1 MNFNRYATALIIWT
15 MVSAATGSAT
25 EIYSGEPLGEAL
37 FDLTRAAVL
46 VSHELASASGLRRTD
61 VFRLKDG
68 RLIAMTSRANKV
80 GETFSIEALRVTPSA
95 NTPLTKKLPTV
106 SAVQLSK

>member
-1 MNFNRYATALIIWT
+1 MTILLSFALLGLTAA
-15 MVSAATGSAT
+15 SAA

-37 FDLTRAAVL
+37 FDLSRAAVP

-61 VFRLKDG
+61 VFRLKDR
-68 RLIAMTSRANKV
+68 RLIAITSRANKV

-95 NTPLTKKLPTV
+95 DAPLTKKLPSV
-106 SAVQLSK
+106 SSVQLSK

>member
-1 MNFNRYATALIIWT
+1 MNPKYSMSTLLSFALLGLTA
-15 MVSAATGSAT
+15 VSAA

-37 FDLTRAAVL
+37 FDLSRVAVP

-61 VFRLKDG
+61 VFRLNDG

-80 GETFSIEALRVTPSA
+80 GETFSIEALRITPSA
-95 NTPLTKKLPTV
+95 NAPLTNKLPTV
-106 SAVQLSK
+106 SSVQLSK